1 MPDKNLERY
10 LRMSRVLVIEDN
22 DDFRALLQIALEAE
36 GFGVVT
42 ASNGEHGLRLLA
54 QAPTDVVITDIFMP
68 GKEGI
73 ETIAELR
80 KQFPGVRIIA
90 MSGRPSATDFD
101 PLSVAMELGAAKILR
116 KPFDLDELIESVKML
131 APKPRPRPD

>member
-1 MPDKNLERY
+1 MG
-10 LRMSRVLVIEDN
+10 RVLVIDDN
-22 DDFRALLQIALEAE
+22 DDFRSLLQIALEAE
-36 GFGVVT
+36 GFEVVC
-42 ASNGEHGLRLLA
+42 APNGEHGLALLGKTA
-54 QAPTDVVITDIFMP
+54 ADVVITDIFMP

-80 KQFPGVRIIA
+80 KQFPAVRIIA

-131 APKPRPRPD
+131 APKLRAKPD